1 MLRTIVIALALGL
14 PGVAVAQD
22 SQFRESAVGIEV
34 RGDDGTV
41 VGRVNAVQRDANG
54 RIVAVE
60 IAGQEPGSAPYA
72 ASDLVADN
80 RDGRNAL
87 ISDRARERSRV
98 ASSDR
103 TATR

>member
-1 MLRTIVIALALGL
+1 MIVLVLALGA
-14 PGVAVAQD
+14 PGVAAAQQT
-22 SQFRESAVGIEV
+22 QFPESAVGIDV

-41 VGRVNAVQRDANG
+41 VGRVNAVERDGDG

-60 IAGQEPGSAPYA
+60 IAGLEPGSAPNPS
-72 ASDLVADN
+72 SDLVADR

-87 ISDRARERSRV
+87 ISDRGERERSRR
-98 ASSDR
+98 AGADH